1 MELTLK
7 QKTAFGIGAVGKD
20 MVYALSASYVMYYY
34 QDVLGLSASFVGV
47 VLMAAR
53 FFDAFN
59 DPFMGVLVAK
69 TRTRWGRF
77 RPWIFSGT
85 LLNALVLYALFAA
98 PVLDEAALMVYF
110 SVVYI
115 LWGVTYTMMDIPY
128 WSMIPAVTRTPK
140 DRENLSMVGRTCAGV
155 GSALIAMFTMLL
167 VGALGGNSERAG
179 FRWVALIVSV
189 LFVVT
194 ELVCCAAMR
203 ETTPSEMKTA
213 TVKEMFSAL
222 FRNDQAMVVVGS
234 IVLINSALYL
244 TSNFIIY
251 FFKYDLGGAGWKAT
265 YTLFSTVGGAAQ
277 ILGMMVLYPLLRKKF
292 SSTQVFHLS
301 LVLALCGYGTLLVF
315 CLTGLSHS
323 LVLALCGYGTLLVF
337 CLTGLSHSLAL
348 LCIPGVVVFACN
360 GMLSV
365 LTTLFLSNSVD
376 YGQLKTGRR
385 EESVIFSMQTFV
397 VKAASG
403 VAVFLTGI
411 GLDLIGL
418 VGNTEETGPVAV
430 QSAGTLL
437 GLRLMMTVLPM
448 LVLAG
453 VLVLFRR
460 KFVLTDARAAEISAQ
475 LHGEETHHD

>member
-47 VLMAAR
+47 VLMVAR

-167 VGALGGNSERAG
+167 VGALGGDSERAG
-179 FRWVALIVSV
+179 FRWVALIVAV
-189 LFVVT
+189 IFAVT
-194 ELVCCAAMR
+194 ELVCCISMK

-277 ILGMMVLYPLLRKKF
+277 ILGMMVLLPLAAQKVQQYAGISPEPCAGAVRLR
-292 SSTQVFHLS
+292 H
-301 LVLALCGYGTLLVF
+301 A
-315 CLTGLSHS
+315 
-323 LVLALCGYGTLLVF
+323 
-337 CLTGLSHSLAL
+337 
-348 LCIPGVVVFACN
+348 
-360 GMLSV
+360 
-365 LTTLFLSNSVD
+365 
-376 YGQLKTGRR
+376 
-385 EESVIFSMQTFV
+385 
-397 VKAASG
+397 
-403 VAVFLTGI
+403 
-411 GLDLIGL
+411 
-418 VGNTEETGPVAV
+418 
-430 QSAGTLL
+430 
-437 GLRLMMTVLPM
+437 
-448 LVLAG
+448 AG
-453 VLVLFRR
+453 VLPDRPFPQPCHAVHSGRGGVRLQRYA
-460 KFVLTDARAAEISAQ
+460 DRADHPVPFQQRGLRSAQ
-475 LHGEETHHD
+475 DRTPGGERYLFHADLCGQGCLRCGGIPDRHRAGPHRSCGQHGGDRPGGSTKRRNPAGSALDDDRSAHAGAGWCAGAVPPQICSDRCPRCRDQRTAPRGGSAP

>member
-7 QKTAFGIGAVGKD
+7 QKAAFGIGAVGKD

-34 QDVLGLSASFVGV
+34 QDVLGLSASFVGLI
-47 VLMAAR
+47 LMIAR
-53 FFDAFN
+53 FFDALN
-59 DPFMGVLVAK
+59 DPFMGVVVAK
-69 TRTRWGRF
+69 TRSRWGRF

-85 LLNALVLYALFAA
+85 LLNAVVLYALFAA
-98 PVLDEAALMVYF
+98 PVMSQAAMMVYF
-110 SVVYI
+110 SIVYI

-128 WSMIPAVTRTPK
+128 WSMIPAVTQTPK
-140 DRENLSMVGRTCAGV
+140 DRENLSMIGRTCAGV
-155 GSALIAMFTMLL
+155 GSAIIAMFTMLL
-167 VGALGGNSERAG
+167 VGLLGGESERAG

-189 LFVVT
+189 IFVVT
-194 ELVCCAAMR
+194 EVICCASMR
-203 ETTPSEMKTA
+203 ENDKSEMKTA
-213 TVKEMFSAL
+213 TVREMFSAL
-222 FRNDQAMVVVGS
+222 FRNDQAMVVVGT

-251 FFKYDLGGAGWKAT
+251 FFKYDFGGTGWKAT

-292 SSTQVFHLS
+292 SSTEVFRLS
-301 LVLALCGYGTLLVF
+301 LILALCGYGALLVF
-315 CLTGLSHS
+315 CLAGM
-323 LVLALCGYGTLLVF
+323 
-337 CLTGLSHSLAL
+337 SHSLAL
-348 LCIPGVVVFACN
+348 LCVPGVVVFACN

-376 YGQLKTGRR
+376 YGQLRTGRR

-418 VGNTEETGPVAV
+418 VGNTDETGPVAE

-448 LVLAG
+448 LVLVCA
-453 VLVLFRR
+453 LLLFGR
-460 KFVLTDARAAEISAQ
+460 KFVLTDERAAEISAELQ
-475 LHGEETHHD
+475 KGEAHNAL